1 MGVLRSHL
9 FQVSVSHAE
18 EVRELD
24 AVTLEEREEISQL
37 QSEEKK
43 IQITVPYTLPT
54 RLGV

>member
-1 MGVLRSHL
+1 MLRSHL

-24 AVTLEEREEISQL
+24 AVALKEREEVAQL

-43 IQITVPYTLPT
+43 I
-54 RLGV
+54 